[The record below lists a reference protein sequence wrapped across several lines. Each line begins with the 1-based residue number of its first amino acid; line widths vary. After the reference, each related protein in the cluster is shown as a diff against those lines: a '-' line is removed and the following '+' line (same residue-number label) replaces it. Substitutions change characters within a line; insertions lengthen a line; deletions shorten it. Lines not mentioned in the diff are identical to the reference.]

1 MFDKDYDIVA
11 KEVEEKLNN
20 NI

>member
-1 MFDKDYDIVA
+1 MFDKDYDIVT
-11 KEVEEKLNN
+11 KDVEEKLNN